1 MAAPNS
7 AASMIAET
15 DQTKGHRAVCS
26 VDVIVQA
33 PCTLQVLSFS
43 YCTSR
48 KPPESPLQPRCHEL
62 GFDSTSLMTV
72 QVAPATA
79 SSSAAAAAAP
89 THHWW
94 EGTYRS

>member
-1 MAAPNS
+1 MELMAAPNS

-48 KPPESPLQPRCHEL
+48 KPPESPLYMVGLDVTLDSITSAQIQPR
-62 GFDSTSLMTV
+62 
-72 QVAPATA
+72 
-79 SSSAAAAAAP
+79 
-89 THHWW
+89 
-94 EGTYRS
+94 